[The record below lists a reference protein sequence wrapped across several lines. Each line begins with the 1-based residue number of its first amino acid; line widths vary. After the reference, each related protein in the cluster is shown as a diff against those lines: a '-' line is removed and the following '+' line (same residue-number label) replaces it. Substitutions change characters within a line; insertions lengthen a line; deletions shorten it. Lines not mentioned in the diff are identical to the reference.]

1 MTSTAWPYERSCL
14 SDSEC
19 QFGKQCSGPRP
30 SRHFCS
36 LKCLTPSWTF
46 SVSVHRLQSYILSLL
61 TSQTCKFDVQA
72 INRHQN
78 EVNRVLTLIDTV
90 VALEASRVKF
100 PLPKQKSHFEVG
112 PALLDPFEV
121 SLRQATPVRV
131 SSLRPGSGESLD
143 LFRLS
148 LSQQTSTGHPKL
160 P

>member
-1 MTSTAWPYERSCL
+1 MSIWQAVFWAQTESPFLFPEV
-14 SDSEC
+14 SDSLLDL
-19 QFGKQCSGPRP
+19 QCFSASSAKLLAFFAHQSNLQIRRP
-30 SRHFCS
+30 S
-36 LKCLTPSWTF
+36 
-46 SVSVHRLQSYILSLL
+46 
-61 TSQTCKFDVQA
+61 
-72 INRHQN
+72 NRHQN
-78 EVNRVLTLIDTV
+78 EINRVLTLIDTV
-90 VALEASRVKF
+90 VSLEASRVKF